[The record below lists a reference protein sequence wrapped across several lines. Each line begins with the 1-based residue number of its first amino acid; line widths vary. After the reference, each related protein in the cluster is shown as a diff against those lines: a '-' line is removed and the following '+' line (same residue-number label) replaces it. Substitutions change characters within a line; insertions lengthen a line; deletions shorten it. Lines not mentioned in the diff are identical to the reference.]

1 MSDNL
6 VHKFRPLLTRLPAI
20 ANLVLVVAIGLTA
33 ARVFWLLWPVEAAEA
48 PAPAADTTGSD
59 DADHAQVDIGEITAV
74 DLFGKPDPSDT
85 ESQEVIEA
93 PETRLDLTL
102 TGIVSSDAGRS
113 RALIKDDQGEQ
124 QPYAAGDQI
133 ADNVALHEIYA
144 TRVILDRGG
153 RYETL
158 TLERLKEGNAV
169 QRVER
174 GSSNNGSLPDDIG
187 ETLNDVRNEILQQPS
202 RITQYMRL
210 QPEKQNGSLVGYRI
224 YPGRDRTLFQELG
237 LQPGALV
244 TQVNGTTLKNPQQ
257 AMQSL
262 NELAQAPSVSV
273 TLKHG
278 GEERTMSVNFE

>member
-59 DADHAQVDIGEITAV
+59 DADRAQVDIGEITAV

-210 QPEKQNGSLVGYRI
+210 QPEKQDGSLVGYRI